1 MSYQWIVDGKI
12 AAHFPQKAGNPNYD
26 VSQIYYV
33 PVGGTTADK
42 QEIEYVYYLPSSA
55 NRYIAGLSTTAEQ
68 KAELDKYLVWHR
80 YWGEVQNKK
89 LIFDNNL
96 EDNYVKIFE
105 LQNDAT
111 VNAIRIFANTATDA
125 YSLTACLID
134 YNTGLTVGYGATET
148 TSQTQETLYDVTGYY
163 RTIALNSDVRLKALT
178 KYYIGYLRPDNNK
191 VFNNAYDEVTTG
203 TVKTTGFTTL
213 QQTVSDIYDKNYI
226 GELTGTSCQRI
237 DQVMS
242 ANNTILL
249 CTSKPTDTPFEAERV
264 YSRNTTYSARS
275 WYGICDGQN
284 YNNQGTRPVVS
295 ALKNM
300 SAGQLGVANKLS
312 WDSND
317 GYYLFERTNVE
328 IPFTECTAN
337 ITATTDQRILD
348 LAHFIRDN
356 LYWPSDESI
365 TARTFENQ
373 ASIQKYWTWVSTLD
387 AGIYTTNNTKYVI
400 GNLDGLQNPPSSPIE
415 NGLYLKLGDWGGIGS
430 WGNPDILQYKNGSWQ
445 NFDPATLF
453 NKTSYEYTATFN
465 EINNGWTAIGT
476 SNTALMNASTA
487 TGKDGYFKL
496 MKTDGTSIEV

>member
-1 MSYQWIVDGKI
+1 MGYQWKVDGKI
-12 AAHFPQKAGNPNYD
+12 GAHFPQKVGNPNYD
-26 VSQIYYV
+26 IGQIYYV

-42 QEIEYVYYLPSSA
+42 QDIEYVYYLPASA
-55 NRYIAGLSTTAEQ
+55 NRYIAGLSTTADQ

-80 YWGEVQNKK
+80 YWGYVQNKE

-111 VNAIRIFANTATDA
+111 VNAIRIFADTAADA
-125 YSLTACLID
+125 YNLTACLID

-148 TSQTQETLYDVTGYY
+148 KSQTQETLYDATGYY
-163 RTIALNSDVRLKALT
+163 RTISLNSDVRLKSLN
-178 KYYIGYLRPDNNK
+178 KYYVGYLRPDNNK
-191 VFNNAYDEVTTG
+191 VFNNAYDSISTG
-203 TVKTTGFTTL
+203 TVKTAGFTNL
-213 QQTVSDIYDKNYI
+213 QQTVSDIYDKSYI
-226 GELTGTSCQRI
+226 GVLTGTSCQRI
-237 DQVMS
+237 EQVMS
-242 ANNTILL
+242 ANNTMLL
-249 CTSKPTDTPFEAERV
+249 CTSKPTDTPFDEGQV
-264 YSRNTTYSARS
+264 YGRNPTYSART

-284 YNNQGTRPVVS
+284 YQGNTRPVLS
-295 ALKNM
+295 AIRNM

-312 WDSND
+312 WDQND

-328 IPFTECTAN
+328 IPSTECTAN
-337 ITATTDQRILD
+337 ITASDQNQRTLD

-356 LYWPSDESI
+356 LYWPSDESV

-373 ASIQKYWTWVSTLD
+373 TSIEKYWTWVSTLD
-387 AGIYTTNNTKYVI
+387 TGIYTTNNTKYVI
-400 GNLDGLQNPPSSPIE
+400 GNLDGLQNPPNSPIE
-415 NGLYLKLGDWGGIGS
+415 NGLYLKLGDWGGIGN

-453 NKTSYEYTATFN
+453 DKTSYEYTATFN